1 MFPNEHGGNYF
12 RCYKSTSAWR
22 RRNPTGNLNP
32 INTNLF
38 RRSYYRNALQILQN
52 YFLLL
57 AIARRIYSFL
67 LFSRGISV
75 ITTSNIDFNSFVRL
89 IDWRRGLGGGGWEGS
104 LFVVIEFSTFQ
115 FKIRVF
121 VCRIEKSID
130 GIRELSIGSIR
141 KVCDNANLK
150 RFNEFVYVFS
160 KNLYQTMEKT

>member
-89 IDWRRGLGGGGWEGS
+89 IDWRRGLGGEDGRGPYS
-104 LFVVIEFSTFQ
+104 QLSNFQ
-115 FKIRVF
+115 
-121 VCRIEKSID
+121 
-130 GIRELSIGSIR
+130 
-141 KVCDNANLK
+141 
-150 RFNEFVYVFS
+150 RFNLRSVYLSVEQ
-160 KNLYQTMEKT
+160 KNRSMEYVNYQSDLSERFAITRT